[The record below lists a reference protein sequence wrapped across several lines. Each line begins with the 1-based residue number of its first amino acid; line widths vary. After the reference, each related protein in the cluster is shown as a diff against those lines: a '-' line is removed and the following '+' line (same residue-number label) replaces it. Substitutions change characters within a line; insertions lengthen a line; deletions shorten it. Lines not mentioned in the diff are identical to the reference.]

1 MVTICADTLQ
11 LECVPTEGTHG
22 DCAERHPRDPDADDA
37 DVDAAAA
44 ATIAAMSRSP
54 GGPRPAVWQL
64 RTLGGLF
71 SVCQLVFAF
80 SQCALLP
87 RFGHN

>member
-1 MVTICADTLQ
+1 MVTICADPLQ
-11 LECVPTEGTHG
+11 LECVSTEGTNG
-22 DCAERHPRDPDADDA
+22 DCAERHPKDPDAD

-44 ATIAAMSRSP
+44 TTIAAMSRSP

-71 SVCQLVFAF
+71 SVRQLVFAF